1 MSLTGKLI
9 GALDARRLMTKGPA
23 PPSLIVPGRGAKNSS
38 TLTSRGSA
46 IDGEDMRVAK
56 LLPMGCFGA
65 APIFARSTDLYRDGC
80 RFAARGKENH
90 ALCQSHR
97 GEPALRVTHCSPS
110 IVRLS
115 APVSPKYAS
124 TGSSS
129 KVSTAE
135 IRAIRAQKI
144 DAQLPAQRYVATVT

>member
-65 APIFARSTDLYRDGC
+65 ASIFARSADLYRDGC

-90 ALCQSHR
+90 ALCQSHQ
-97 GEPALRVTHCSPS
+97 GDPAFESLTARPETPQN
-110 IVRLS
+110 
-115 APVSPKYAS
+115 AS
-124 TGSSS
+124 RRRRHPRT
-129 KVSTAE
+129 
-135 IRAIRAQKI
+135 
-144 DAQLPAQRYVATVT
+144 